1 MFIQEFYS
9 NMHVIDTSV
18 PWFTTIFHGTHIVVT
33 PKLIS
38 EVLHVPRVDR
48 LKYPSHRCF
57 SSISRDELTSLFYEK
72 AILWGGTLNFST
84 TEFSK
89 GLRIL
94 NMVMTFVLT
103 PWSHYNTIIE
113 PRAHFLLSLMEGLS
127 IHFPSHMIASIIDCY
142 QDTAT
147 RDKFIFPLAITR
159 ILTHLHVT
167 IPPLPLFCVMGTISR
182 DSIQR
187 SATQLTA
194 KQPREELTDAAP
206 TDPATLS
213 FQPASS
219 SAPSSSSRAVV
230 SLANIMEELQHMC
243 ANFGSRLDHLSNGM
257 C

>member
-1 MFIQEFYS
+1 
-9 NMHVIDTSV
+9 
-18 PWFTTIFHGTHIVVT
+18 
-33 PKLIS
+33 
-38 EVLHVPRVDR
+38 
-48 LKYPSHRCF
+48 
-57 SSISRDELTSLFYEK
+57 
-72 AILWGGTLNFST
+72 
-84 TEFSK
+84 
-89 GLRIL
+89 
-94 NMVMTFVLT
+94 MVMTFVLT

-206 TDPATLS
+206 TDPTTPS